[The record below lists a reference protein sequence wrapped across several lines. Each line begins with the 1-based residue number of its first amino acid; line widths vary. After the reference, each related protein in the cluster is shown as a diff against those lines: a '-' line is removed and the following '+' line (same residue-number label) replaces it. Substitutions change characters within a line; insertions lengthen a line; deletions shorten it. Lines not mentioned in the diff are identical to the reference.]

1 MNTKL
6 FTSVFVL
13 AAVSGS
19 MVLFTGCQPEG
30 EPMPPG
36 VYIQPVEKD
45 PEKVDV
51 PKQDAGNPSAPPAVT
66 EPAFEPAP
74 APEVKE
80 VPAKEEVAAAE
91 KKEDKSLK
99 DASVKK
105 TDKKAEKKAEENKK
119 AEKKTAPRKV
129 AERKEVTKYVVKKND
144 NLSRIAYTYGLKVS
158 ELKTYNNLKKDVIY
172 PSQVLL
178 IPPTGMKVTAASPDL
193 ANNKKAEKK
202 AVKANPLP
210 ADGFHKVKAREN
222 FTTIARFYGIRVA
235 DIVAANPGVNSAK
248 LRIGQKLKIVAGA
261 GKEAEKEV
269 VAPVVKQEGAKKAA
283 PAPAVKKDD
292 DKTLLSDED
301 LFKDIKS
308 PDEVSEKAETPA
320 AGDKTP
326 AAEKA
331 KETDMND
338 LPGADESSE
347 KIDKVVNTPD
357 GKTKIILVKATTL
370 ENFATRYGVSVE
382 SLRKSNSNLP
392 ASGELKAGTE
402 ITFD

>member
-1 MNTKL
+1 M
-6 FTSVFVL
+6 
-13 AAVSGS
+13 
-19 MVLFTGCQPEG
+19 
-30 EPMPPG
+30 
-36 VYIQPVEKD
+36 
-45 PEKVDV
+45 
-51 PKQDAGNPSAPPAVT
+51 
-66 EPAFEPAP
+66 
-74 APEVKE
+74 
-80 VPAKEEVAAAE
+80 
-91 KKEDKSLK
+91 K
-99 DASVKK
+99 DAYVKK

-129 AERKEVTKYVVKKND
+129 AERKEVTTYVVKKND